1 MREQGKRLGTHWMR
15 IMVFLHKA
23 DANIS
28 KIRAIVCQGL
38 QSFVGH
44 VRRIDNDLVKP
55 CCVTNPASSCWT
67 TSLFNFVQWVPTSR
81 SPLSPMISVHCSH
94 QTPHTHTVVNFHI
107 NALLQFISQILRRR
121 DYNKSTCAFK
131 NNKYLTKRQ

>member
-44 VRRIDNDLVKP
+44 VRRIDNDLLQHEAPFRHSSQAMLRDKSSFVLLDDQP
-55 CCVTNPASSCWT
+55 LQFCAVGSNFPQSSVPNDISALLTPNPT
-67 TSLFNFVQWVPTSR
+67 
-81 SPLSPMISVHCSH
+81 
-94 QTPHTHTVVNFHI
+94 HTHRCQLSH
-107 NALLQFISQILRRR
+107 
-121 DYNKSTCAFK
+121 
-131 NNKYLTKRQ
+131 KRPTAVHLSNSPKERL